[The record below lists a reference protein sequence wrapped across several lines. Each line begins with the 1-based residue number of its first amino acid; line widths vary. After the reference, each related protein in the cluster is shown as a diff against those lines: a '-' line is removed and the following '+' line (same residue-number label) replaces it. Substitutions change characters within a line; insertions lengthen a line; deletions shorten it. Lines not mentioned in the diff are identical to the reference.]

1 MFSVAEG
8 MEVNVVAEEEQCNVR
23 NLSCVAFP
31 TVKQC
36 TGISVGGCMC
46 KLFQLS
52 KVELVLRLWCQL
64 IMPSIPHT

>member
-46 KLFQLS
+46 KLFQLRTIRVS
-52 KVELVLRLWCQL
+52 STFIVL
-64 IMPSIPHT
+64 I